1 MPPQSAGSHQLD
13 FHSACKAIIET
24 TFSQLTEQLHAQRVL
39 VKTFSELSL
48 RLLTKF
54 LAYNLCMLLAQ
65 SSCIKS

>member
-1 MPPQSAGSHQLD
+1 M
-13 FHSACKAIIET
+13 
-24 TFSQLTEQLHAQRVL
+24 TEQLHAQRVL